1 MSACRWLVWI
11 RKAEPSKEI
20 ALATKKKPTYIF
32 TKGSC
37 FGLMRHQKMIS
48 LCEKSLRIAE
58 QKPNFSMWVRSM
70 LFAESEEFHANGL
83 RKGNK
88 IKYVCSECDAWI
100 KTTEK
105 RTDGAPHASRFFPAN
120 FRSEE
125 CNGILEKVIE

>member
-11 RKAEPSKEI
+11 RKAEPSEEI
-20 ALATKKKPTYIF
+20 ALAVKKKPQYIF

-37 FGLMRHQKMIS
+37 LGLMRHQKMIS

-83 RKGNK
+83 PKNNK
-88 IKYVCSECDAWI
+88 KKYVCAECGAWI
-100 KTTEK
+100 KTNIRK
-105 RTDGAPHASRFFPAN
+105 TDGAPHASKFFPQN
-120 FRSEE
+120 FRDEQ
-125 CNGILEKVIE
+125 CNGFMEMVE

>member
-11 RKAEPSKEI
+11 RKAEPSEEI

-37 FGLMRHQKMIS
+37 FGSMRHQKMIS

-70 LFAESEEFHANGL
+70 LFAESEQDHANGL
-83 RKGNK
+83 PKNNK
-88 IKYVCSECDAWI
+88 KKYVCSECGSWI
-100 KTTEK
+100 QTNNLRTE
-105 RTDGAPHASRFFPAN
+105 GAPHASKFFTPE

-125 CNGILEKVIE
+125 CNGTLEVVE